1 MSKSSLNSQ
10 TNIIISKNTAQ
21 YIEQPPENLIE
32 IVRRPKKKTFMKV
45 DEYLKMKEDEKLQK
59 IEQKLED
66 IEFQK
71 LSK

>member
-1 MSKSSLNSQ
+1 
-10 TNIIISKNTAQ
+10 
-21 YIEQPPENLIE
+21 
-32 IVRRPKKKTFMKV
+32 MKV

-59 IEQKLED
+59 IEQKIED

>member
-21 YIEQPPENLIE
+21 YIEQHPENLIE

-59 IEQKLED
+59 IEQKIED